1 MICGESGGV
10 EKMWWGMD
18 EIRMVRL
25 KGGLNTNALG
35 GRQLLHKSNRPHEQ
49 RATRRL

>member
-1 MICGESGGV
+1 MVFWGEWWSGR
-10 EKMWWGMD
+10 MWPGMD
-18 EIRMVRL
+18 EIEM
-25 KGGLNTNALG
+25 GLNTNFVG